1 MKSCHHHV
9 ATATVRRE
17 QKTQERKQTDDGR
30 QAEQEEQKEEQLQ
43 RPLASDLAKGYERYH
58 RCFHNNHNHNTSKYS
73 TPGEVCRRWRGEET
87 SRASITIIGA
97 KLDEQHVATAT

>member
-17 QKTQERKQTDDGR
+17 QKTQERKQTDGR
-30 QAEQEEQKEEQLQ
+30 SRGKEEEQLQ

-58 RCFHNNHNHNTSKYS
+58 RCFHNNRNHNTSKYS
-73 TPGEVCRRWRGEET
+73 TPGEVCRRWRGEGT
-87 SRASITIIGA
+87 STASITIIGA
-97 KLDEQHVATAT
+97 KLDEQHVASAT